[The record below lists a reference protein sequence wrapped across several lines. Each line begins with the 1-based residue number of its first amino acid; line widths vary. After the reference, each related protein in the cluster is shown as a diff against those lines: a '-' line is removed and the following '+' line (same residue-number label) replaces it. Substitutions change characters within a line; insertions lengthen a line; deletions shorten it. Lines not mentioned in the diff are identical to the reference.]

1 MSSPEGFLYCEVYSE
16 AAQRSASSS
25 VEWTTA
31 SSRCSVNFEEYDILA
46 VWYSIDV
53 EEINWSILT
62 VICAHRGP
70 ELDRAVCFCS
80 MDEIE
85 KTEDLTVSR
94 AQDLWKSYGS

>member
-31 SSRCSVNFEEYDILA
+31 SSRCSVNLEEYDILA
-46 VWYSIDV
+46 VWYPRNM

-62 VICAHRGP
+62 VIYVHRGP
-70 ELDRAVCFCS
+70 ELDRAVCFRS
-80 MDEIE
+80 IDKIE

-94 AQDLWKSYGS
+94 AQDL